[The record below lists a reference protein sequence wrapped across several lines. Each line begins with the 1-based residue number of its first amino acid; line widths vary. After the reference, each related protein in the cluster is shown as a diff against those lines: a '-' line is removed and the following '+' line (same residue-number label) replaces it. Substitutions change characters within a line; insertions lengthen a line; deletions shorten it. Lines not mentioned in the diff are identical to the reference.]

1 MYTFKLKTIL
11 EIIASVENQ
20 NKVLLVIKNH
30 ESRIKKNK
38 KKNTLKIRRVPVAT
52 ELLIPLE

>member
-30 ESRIKKNK
+30 ESRIKKTQ
-38 KKNTLKIRRVPVAT
+38 KNTLKIRRVPVAT

>member
-1 MYTFKLKTIL
+1 MYTFKLKTKL

-30 ESRIKKNK
+30 ESRIKKTQ
-38 KKNTLKIRRVPVAT
+38 KNTLKIRRVPVAT